1 MCVHVITAD
10 TSTFTIFELTVFLS
24 EKFSAL
30 IEFSFIGVDTKK
42 IPKIKLNKTLVSSL
56 VIDMLME
63 VVKKE
68 HKSSTTYK

>member
-10 TSTFTIFELTVFLS
+10 TSNFTILELTVFL
-24 EKFSAL
+24 SAL
-30 IEFSFIGVDTKK
+30 IEFSFIEVDRKK
-42 IPKIKLNKTLVSSL
+42 IPKIKLNKTLVPSL